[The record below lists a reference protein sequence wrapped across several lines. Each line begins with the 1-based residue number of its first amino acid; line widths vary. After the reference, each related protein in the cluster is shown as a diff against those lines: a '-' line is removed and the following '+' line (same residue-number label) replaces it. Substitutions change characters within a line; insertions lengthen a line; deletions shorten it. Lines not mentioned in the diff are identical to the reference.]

1 MITPNLLM
9 YGREKNPLRT
19 PGITALTRLSIS
31 DMWLRR
37 KRILNQFWTKWQAD
51 YLSTLSITNKWLEK
65 DPTLLKVGDVVILK
79 PETLEK
85 NQWRIARITDLHRNL
100 DGVPTTA
107 TVLLPSKAVLTRTLR
122 QIALLEPAYLE
133 LGNPAVPVVEEA
145 PELPLPGQEEVR
157 SGTGHVESSPSSG
170 LDAVPVNR
178 SRSVLSLIHI

>member
-1 MITPNLLM
+1 MS
-9 YGREKNPLRT
+9 GEKQSIVI
-19 PGITALTRLSIS
+19 GTASG
-31 DMWLRR
+31 
-37 KRILNQFWTKWQAD
+37 KA
-51 YLSTLSITNKWLEK
+51 E
-65 DPTLLKVGDVVILK
+65 PK

-145 PELPLPGQEEVR
+145 PELPLPCLLY
-157 SGTGHVESSPSSG
+157 TSPSPRDLST
-170 LDAVPVNR
+170 
-178 SRSVLSLIHI
+178 SRMPSSA

>member
-1 MITPNLLM
+1 M
-9 YGREKNPLRT
+9 
-19 PGITALTRLSIS
+19 
-31 DMWLRR
+31 
-37 KRILNQFWTKWQAD
+37 
-51 YLSTLSITNKWLEK
+51 
-65 DPTLLKVGDVVILK
+65 
-79 PETLEK
+79 EK

-133 LGNPAVPVVEEA
+133 LGNPTVPVAEEA

-157 SGTGHVESSPSSG
+157 SDTGHAESSPSSG

-178 SRSVLSLIHI
+178 SRSVSSPCLETGEQGSASQYPEEGTSAVPESVPVNPEEASRSEIPPPPRRSTRERKRQGYYKLLSEGKL